1 MERING
7 GASASWWW
15 APLVVASVFDIM
27 VAIYSWSAFGAAYV
41 PAGVLLAFCFGV
53 VGTFFGFLFGIP
65 RALSSG
71 GNGLQGTSTARLARQ
86 RYATNTN
93 LEQISDWLTKAILAI
108 ALVELKDIASLAVRG
123 ADLIAPFVS
132 SGGGRDARAFVLVAG
147 CLLLI
152 TGFLGG
158 YLWTRV
164 FLTREFRRS
173 EDEAL
178 ETPEYYEGLMHAYLY
193 RTPGGYLR
201 TLEIAQE
208 YQETYD
214 GNLTGRMY
222 LYLACAQAQRF
233 ANLSNEVGEEAK
245 RKASE
250 ARAETLRYAELAM
263 KLESENKGLIRLL
276 WRPGPQDDH
285 NGDFVIFKDD
295 PEFQQLMEKYGAS

>member
-1 MERING
+1 MDRIIG
-7 GASASWWW
+7 GASALWWKR
-15 APLVVASVFDIM
+15 PLMVASAFVIA
-27 VAIYSWSAFGAAYV
+27 VGGYCWVAFGIEHV
-41 PAGVLLAFCFGV
+41 LAGILLALCSGV
-53 VGTFFGFLFGIP
+53 IGTFFGFLFGIP

-71 GNGLQGTSTARLARQ
+71 GNGLQETSMARLARQ

-108 ALVELKDIASLAVRG
+108 ALVELKAIVSLAQKA
-123 ADLIAPFVS
+123 ADFLVPFVS
-132 SGGGRDARAFVLVAG
+132 KEGGQNAKAFVLVAG

-164 FLTREFRRS
+164 FLTKEFRNS
-173 EDEAL
+173 EDEVL

-201 TLEIAQE
+201 TLEIAKE
-208 YQETYD
+208 YQEAHH
-214 GNLTGRMY
+214 GGLTGQMY